1 MFTNKRCLI
10 GLVLVGVLFVAAA
23 FSPWLVRSMAQVPPG
38 DQKALAIPYSA
49 SLLDEQGNVVS
60 AGFYDFQ
67 FALYDTE
74 SNGSLLWSEVQEQIE
89 VTAGNFNVFLGSG
102 VPLPEGIFAR
112 QELWLEVAVRQ
123 SGETEFAY
131 LSPRQRFSAPF
142 NAQTV
147 SEPTQ
152 SNSLSCEHTHFGE
165 AWSGEGIAGLLIHT
179 PNGNLGG
186 AFFGK
191 TGGLGYGLWGEQNT
205 TLNILGGG
213 VAGYSNS
220 ASGYGGYFENDGG
233 GIGLFAKSNTN
244 YGIRGESGSSVGVFG
259 KSNSHDAIRG
269 ESAGTGKSGV
279 YGYNSQDGYGVF
291 GRSTNG
297 FGMGAVGVDSNPYDT
312 LGDLWLGGDFGEIY
326 AEGDMDLFSNRNIFL
341 DLDDD
346 NNESN
351 ACFKIYNGANTVI
364 GQTCENGTKSA
375 VLQTRDYEQR
385 AVYVIESP
393 EVWLQD
399 FGTAT
404 LQGGQVTVTFEPIF
418 AQTINTELDYHVQ
431 LTPLCQNPLLLFVVS
446 KEANGFTV
454 KGVGLDGSPSSCNFD
469 YTITAKRLG
478 VEALRLEEVSTER

>member
-1 MFTNKRCLI
+1 
-10 GLVLVGVLFVAAA
+10 
-23 FSPWLVRSMAQVPPG
+23 
-38 DQKALAIPYSA
+38 
-49 SLLDEQGNVVS
+49 S

-67 FALYDTE
+67 FALYDAE

-131 LSPRQRFSAPF
+131 LSPRQRFSAPS
-142 NAQTV
+142 NAQ
-147 SEPTQ
+147 SIDGPAQ

-165 AWSGEGIAGLLIHT
+165 SWSGTGLAGLLIHT
-179 PNGNLGG
+179 PSGNLGG
-186 AFFGK
+186 ALYGK
-191 TGGLGYGLWGEQNT
+191 TGGIGYGVVGQQDVT
-205 TLNILGGG
+205 SSIAGGG
-213 VAGYSNS
+213 VAGFSDS
-220 ASGYGGYFENDGG
+220 ASGYAGYFENNGG
-233 GIGLFAKSNTN
+233 GIGVSAKSNTN
-244 YGIRGESGSSVGVFG
+244 YGIRGESGSGVGVFG
-259 KSNSHDAIRG
+259 KSNSHDGIRG

-279 YGYNSQDGYGVF
+279 YGYNSQNGYGVF
-291 GRSTNG
+291 GRSTND
-297 FGMGAVGVDSNPYDT
+297 FGIGAVGVDATPYDT
-312 LGDLWLGGDFGEIY
+312 LGDLWLGGDYGEIY
-326 AEGDMDLFSNRNIFL
+326 AEGYMDLFSNRDIFL

-351 ACFKIYNGANTVI
+351 ACFKIFNGGNSVI
-364 GQTCENGTKSA
+364 SQTCENGTKSA

-404 LQGGQVTVTFEPIF
+404 LQDGQVTVTFETIF

-431 LTPLCQNPLLLFVVS
+431 LTPLCQEPLILFVVA
-446 KEANGFTV
+446 KNKNGFTV
-454 KGVGLDGSPSSCNFD
+454 KGVGLDGSPSSCSFD
-469 YTITAKRLG
+469 YSVTAKRLG
-478 VEALRLEEVSTER
+478 VEELRLEEVSTER